1 PVGPLGRR
9 TITGI
14 VVGEEAAS
22 RLTETAIK
30 PIRDVLD
37 DEALVPAD
45 VIALAAWTA
54 EYYAAGVGETITAV
68 LPPKTRGSRADAHK
82 TLRVAAITAAG
93 LGAIEEPSAITTK
106 QRATLDIL
114 AGAPYGVPTS
124 QLAARGLGAGTISRL
139 AAGGLVS
146 LRQDRVDRDPFE
158 AAPFAAVA
166 SDADRRLTIEQE
178 AACTRLRTMA

>member
-1 PVGPLGRR
+1 GSR
-9 TITGI
+9 TVTGI
-14 VVGEEAAS
+14 VVARDVTLAGVAESE
-22 RLTETAIK
+22 IK
-30 PIRDVLD
+30 SIRQVLD
-37 DEALVPAD
+37 DDAFLPAD
-45 VIALAAWTA
+45 VVALARWTA
-54 EYYAAGVGETITAV
+54 EYYAAGPGETITAV
-68 LPPKTRGSRADAHK
+68 LPPKTRGARADAHK
-82 TLRVAAITAAG
+82 TMRVAAITAAG
-93 LGAIEEPSAITTK
+93 LGAIEEPSSITTK
-106 QRATLDIL
+106 QRETLDIL